1 MRMLGEQC
9 MPLPVLP
16 ALLASPPLRVWHA
29 VEDQFDL
36 EDAIKTVGYVL
47 MTVINVLSVL
57 KF

>member
-1 MRMLGEQC
+1 

-29 VEDQFDL
+29 VEGQFDL